1 MKNQAN
7 NYKQQSFN
15 CWRWFSMNKQDELYE
30 VISMMIKSKVEEL
43 LPQMVEEQL
52 RQKVDNLSFNIQTTI
67 NGKSSADIKD
77 IVSDMII
84 KELSR

>member
-1 MKNQAN
+1 MAVDKA
-7 NYKQQSFN
+7 KQFR
-15 CWRWFSMNKQDELYE
+15 CWLWFSMNQKEELYE
-30 VISMMIKSKVEEL
+30 VITEMIKSKIEEL
-43 LPQMVEEQL
+43 LPQMLDEQL

-67 NGKSSADIKD
+67 NGKSSADIKA

>member
-1 MKNQAN
+1 MNQ
-7 NYKQQSFN
+7 KE
-15 CWRWFSMNKQDELYE
+15 ELYE
-30 VISMMIKSKVEEL
+30 VITEMIKSKIEEL
-43 LPQMVEEQL
+43 LPQMVDELL
-52 RQKVDNLSFNIQTTI
+52 RQKIDNLSFNIQTTI